1 MIEEYHWHIKL
12 YHPDKSFW
20 AEHNSNLGHCIQFN
34 DTSVLAKKP
43 GCMEHIIKEVR
54 EIELHPDNLNKE
66 EGFSLS
72 KS

>member
-1 MIEEYHWHIKL
+1 
-12 YHPDKSFW
+12 
-20 AEHNSNLGHCIQFN
+20 
-34 DTSVLAKKP
+34 
-43 GCMEHIIKEVR
+43 MEHIIKEVR